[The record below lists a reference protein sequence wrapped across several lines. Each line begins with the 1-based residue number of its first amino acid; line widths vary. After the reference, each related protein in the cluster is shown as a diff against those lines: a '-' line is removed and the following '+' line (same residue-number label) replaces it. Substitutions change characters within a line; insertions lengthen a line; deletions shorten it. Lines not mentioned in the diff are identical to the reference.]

1 VPDPSPGWGP
11 RVMGSAR
18 CGHHR
23 LESACIREHA
33 GTIGESVVQVRN
45 SPPAAPMARQSRLW
59 RNLALGAALAAAV
72 LVVVLLVLAPGST
85 PPPSGPTPPPV
96 AAGPQLYVDP
106 AGNDTNDGSTGS
118 PFQTIQKALDDA
130 QPGTTINLAPGEYRE
145 QLATQRDGAPGAPIT
160 IKGPETGQ
168 DRSGR
173 YQATL
178 YGKDRVV
185 SVDHS
190 FYVFEGFTIDGQEKL
205 KGQQYPDDL
214 SRITAFKQSVAK
226 DVADGRLIYIG
237 AADESRD
244 ITGIEIR
251 NMFLNGAGGE
261 CVRLRNN
268 AHDNVI
274 ADSVIQYC
282 GLFGKKS
289 ESSSRFEFHNG
300 EGVYIGTSPKSDS
313 QPMAENDTSSG
324 NQITGN
330 IIHTFGSECFNVKEN
345 AHDNVFE
352 NNQCSG
358 NAEST
363 EFDGSNIELRG
374 HNNIVRNNTISGSE
388 GVAVKIKSDSEE
400 YDKGGNVV
408 ESNRISDVAAEAFQ
422 VESDA
427 RQGQMCG
434 NEVQAAGLGEDAPTG
449 VDQPC

>member
-1 VPDPSPGWGP
+1 MGPSDDALCAM
-11 RVMGSAR
+11 RASSLR
-18 CGHHR
+18 
-23 LESACIREHA
+23 SACIREHA
-33 GTIGESVVQVRN
+33 GAIGVSVVQVRN
-45 SPPAAPMARQSRLW
+45 SPPAVPMARQSRLW
-59 RNLALGAALAAAV
+59 RNLAIGAAVAAAV
-72 LVVVLLVLAPGST
+72 LIAVLLVYVPGST
-85 PPPSGPTPPPV
+85 PPAGPTPPPV
-96 AAGPQLYVDP
+96 VAGPQLYVDP
-106 AGNDTNDGSTGS
+106 AGNDTNDGSQGR

-145 QLATQRDGAPGAPIT
+145 QLATQHDGAPGAPIT

-178 YGKDRVV
+178 YGTDRIV

-190 FYVFEGFTIDGQEKL
+190 YYVFEGFTIDGQEKL
-205 KGQQYPDDL
+205 QGKQLPEDL
-214 SRITAFKQSVAK
+214 SRITAFKQSVAR
-226 DVADGRLIYIG
+226 DVEDGRLIYVG
-237 AADESRD
+237 ASDQSRD

-268 AHDNVI
+268 AHDNII

-289 ESSSRFEFHNG
+289 DDTDRFEFHNG

-313 QPMAENDTSSG
+313 QPMHENDASSG

-330 IIHTFGSECFNVKEN
+330 IIRTFGSECFNVKEN

-358 NAEST
+358 NVEST

-388 GVAVKIKSDSEE
+388 GVAIKIKSDSAE

-408 ESNRISDVAAEAFQ
+408 EGNQISDVAAEAFQ
-422 VESDA
+422 VESDTQ
-427 RQGQMCG
+427 QGQMCG
-434 NEVQAAGLGEDAPTG
+434 NDVQAASLGEEAPTG

>member
-1 VPDPSPGWGP
+1 MGPSGDGLCAM
-11 RVMGSAR
+11 RASSLR
-18 CGHHR
+18 
-23 LESACIREHA
+23 SACNREHA
-33 GTIGESVVQVRN
+33 GAIGESVVQVRN

-59 RNLALGAALAAAV
+59 RNLALSAALAAAV
-72 LVVVLLVLAPGST
+72 LVVVLLVVSPGGN
-85 PPPSGPTPPPV
+85 PPPAGPTPPVP
-96 AAGPQLYVDP
+96 AGPQLYVDP
-106 AGNDTNDGSTGS
+106 AGNDTNDGSAGR
-118 PFQTIQKALDDA
+118 PFKTIQKALDDA
-130 QPGTTINLAPGEYRE
+130 EPGTTINLAPGEYRE
-145 QLATQRDGAPGAPIT
+145 QLATQHDGQPGAPIT

-178 YGKDRVV
+178 YGTDRII

-190 FYVFEGFTIDGQEKL
+190 YYVFEGFTIDGQEKL
-205 KGQQYPDDL
+205 KGQQFPEDIA
-214 SRITAFKQSVAK
+214 RITAFKQSVAK
-226 DVADGRLIYIG
+226 EVEDGRLIYIG
-237 AADESRD
+237 ASDASRD

-282 GLFGKKS
+282 GMFGKKS
-289 ESSSRFEFHNG
+289 DNAQRAEFHNG

-313 QPMAENDTSSG
+313 QPMHENDASSG
-324 NQITGN
+324 NQVTGN
-330 IIHTFGSECFNVKEN
+330 IIRTFGSECFNVKEN

-352 NNQCSG
+352 NNQCFG
-358 NAEST
+358 NTESA

-374 HNNIVRNNTISGSE
+374 HNNVVRNNTISGSE

-408 ESNRISDVAAEAFQ
+408 EGNQISDVAAEAFQ

-427 RQGQMCG
+427 QQGQMCG
-434 NEVQAAGLGEDAPTG
+434 NEVQAASLGEEAPAG

>member
-1 VPDPSPGWGP
+1 
-11 RVMGSAR
+11 
-18 CGHHR
+18 
-23 LESACIREHA
+23 
-33 GTIGESVVQVRN
+33 VVQVRN

-72 LVVVLLVLAPGST
+72 LVVVVLLVVTPGGN
-85 PPPSGPTPPPV
+85 PPPPGPTPPVP
-96 AAGPQLYVDP
+96 AGPQLYVDP
-106 AGNDTNDGSTGS
+106 AGNDTNDGSTGR
-118 PFQTIQKALDDA
+118 PFQTIQKALDEA
-130 QPGTTINLAPGEYRE
+130 EPGTTINLAPGEYRE
-145 QLATQRDGAPGAPIT
+145 NLATQRDGQPGAPIT

-178 YGKDRVV
+178 YGTDRIV

-190 FYVFEGFTIDGQEKL
+190 HYVFEGFTIDGQEKL
-205 KGQQYPDDL
+205 KGQQFPEDI
-214 SRITAFKQSVAK
+214 SRITAFKQSVARE
-226 DVADGRLIYIG
+226 VEDGRLIYIG
-237 AADESRD
+237 AADTSRD

-251 NMFLNGAGGE
+251 NMFLSGAGGE

-282 GLFGKKS
+282 GMFGKKS
-289 ESSSRFEFHNG
+289 DDGERAEFHNG

-313 QPMAENDTSSG
+313 QPMHENDASSG
-324 NQITGN
+324 NQVTGN
-330 IIHTFGSECFNVKEN
+330 IIRTFGSECFNVKEN

-358 NAEST
+358 NVEST

-388 GVAVKIKSDSEE
+388 GVAIKIKSDSAQ

-408 ESNRISDVAAEAFQ
+408 EGNQISDVGAEAFQ
-422 VESDA
+422 FESNTE
-427 RQGQMCG
+427 QGQMCG
-434 NEVQAAGLGEDAPTG
+434 NEVQAASIGEEAPAG

>member
-1 VPDPSPGWGP
+1 MNGD
-11 RVMGSAR
+11 
-18 CGHHR
+18 
-23 LESACIREHA
+23 
-33 GTIGESVVQVRN
+33 SVVQVRN
-45 SPPAAPMARQSRLW
+45 SPPTAPARQSRLW

-72 LVVVLLVLAPGST
+72 LVVVLLVLTPGST
-85 PPPSGPTPPPV
+85 PPPPGPTPPPPV
-96 AAGPQLYVDP
+96 AAGPQFYVDP
-106 AGNDTNDGSTGS
+106 AGNDSNDGSAGA
-118 PFQTIQKALDDA
+118 PFQTIQAALDEA
-130 QPGTTINLAPGEYRE
+130 QPGTTINLAPGEYHE

-178 YGKDRVV
+178 YGTDRVV

-190 FYVFEGFTIDGQEKL
+190 YYVFEGFTIDGQEKL
-205 KGQQYPDDL
+205 KGRQFPENL
-214 SRITAFKQSVAK
+214 SAITAFKQSVAK
-226 DVADGRLIYIG
+226 DVEDGRLVYIG
-237 AADESRD
+237 ASDASRD

-261 CVRLRNN
+261 CIRLRNN

-289 ESSSRFEFHNG
+289 GDGGRFEFHNG
-300 EGVYIGTSPKSDS
+300 EGVYIGTSPKSDG

-324 NQITGN
+324 NRVTGN
-330 IIHTFGSECFNVKEN
+330 IIRTFGSECFNVKEN

-358 NAEST
+358 NVEST

-374 HNNIVRNNTISGSE
+374 HDNIVRNNTISGSE
-388 GVAVKIKSDSEE
+388 GVGIKIKSDGEE

-408 ESNRISDVAAEAFQ
+408 EGNQISDVAGEAFQ

-427 RQGQMCG
+427 QQGQMCG
-434 NEVQAAGLGEDAPTG
+434 NQVQAASLGEDAPPG
-449 VDQPC
+449 VGQPC

>member
-1 VPDPSPGWGP
+1 MRASSL
-11 RVMGSAR
+11 R
-18 CGHHR
+18 
-23 LESACIREHA
+23 SACIRARA
-33 GTIGESVVQVRN
+33 GAIGEFVVQVRN

-72 LVVVLLVLAPGST
+72 LVVVLLVVSPGGT
-85 PPPSGPTPPPV
+85 PPPTGPTPPPV

-106 AGNDTNDGSTGS
+106 AGNDTSDGSAAR

-130 QPGTTINLAPGEYRE
+130 VPGTTINLAPGEYRE

-178 YGKDRVV
+178 YGTDRVV

-190 FYVFEGFTIDGQEKL
+190 YYVFEGFTIDGQEKL
-205 KGQQYPDDL
+205 KGQQFPEDI
-214 SRITAFKQSVAK
+214 SRITTFKQSVAR
-226 DVADGRLIYIG
+226 DVEDGRLIYIG
-237 AADESRD
+237 AADVTRD
-244 ITGIEIR
+244 VTGIEIR
-251 NMFLNGAGGE
+251 NMFLSGAGGE

-282 GLFGKKS
+282 GMFGKKS
-289 ESSSRFEFHNG
+289 DDSQRAEFHNG

-313 QPMAENDTSSG
+313 QPMHENDASSG
-324 NQITGN
+324 NQVTGN
-330 IIHTFGSECFNVKEN
+330 IIRTFGSECFNVKEN

-352 NNQCSG
+352 NNQCFG
-358 NAEST
+358 NTESA

-388 GVAVKIKSDSEE
+388 GVAIKIKSDSEE
-400 YDKGGNVV
+400 YDKGGNIV
-408 ESNRISDVAAEAFQ
+408 EGNQISDVAAEAFQ
-422 VESDA
+422 FESDA
-427 RQGQMCG
+427 QPGQMCG
-434 NEVQAAGLGEDAPTG
+434 NEVQAASLGEEAPAG